1 MSWDLGSNLT
11 QNFPY
16 DITDIDSWG
25 FVKHILAFWYVENE
39 ERNGAVVCRLR
50 LGWDGVYRDRGGWG
64 KAPMWGKGPTT
75 EITFMDGNRGNICTR
90 VFSYVIGP
98 PVAVDADGENTS

>member
-1 MSWDLGSNLT
+1 MVTREDSRLIGLATNGGYWTKCDSHLG
-11 QNFPY
+11 
-16 DITDIDSWG
+16 ITET
-25 FVKHILAFWYVENE
+25 VKIYPKAP
-39 ERNGAVVCRLR
+39 C
-50 LGWDGVYRDRGGWG
+50 RGGWG

-98 PVAVDADGENTS
+98 PVAVVADGENTS

>member
-1 MSWDLGSNLT
+1 MSEINTAQG
-11 QNFPY
+11 
-16 DITDIDSWG
+16 
-25 FVKHILAFWYVENE
+25 KHT
-39 ERNGAVVCRLR
+39 G
-50 LGWDGVYRDRGGWG
+50 RGGWG

-98 PVAVDADGENTS
+98 PVAVDADGGNTL

>member
-1 MSWDLGSNLT
+1 MNL
-11 QNFPY
+11 NDGRVIFIP
-16 DITDIDSWG
+16 DDAFDS
-25 FVKHILAFWYVENE
+25 VIQIVT
-39 ERNGAVVCRLR
+39 AVLFCRR
-50 LGWDGVYRDRGGWG
+50 GWG

>member
-1 MSWDLGSNLT
+1 MIETYVSCMEVERACKQLLC
-11 QNFPY
+11 Y
-16 DITDIDSWG
+16 LY
-25 FVKHILAFWYVENE
+25 FVIALQINIKSIYRVE
-39 ERNGAVVCRLR
+39 
-50 LGWDGVYRDRGGWG
+50 WG

-98 PVAVDADGENTS
+98 PGRAVADGENTS

>member
-1 MSWDLGSNLT
+1 MVLYVL
-11 QNFPY
+11 QAYVPY
-16 DITDIDSWG
+16 TDCR
-25 FVKHILAFWYVENE
+25 VE
-39 ERNGAVVCRLR
+39 
-50 LGWDGVYRDRGGWG
+50 WG

-98 PVAVDADGENTS
+98 PGRAVADGENTS

>member
-1 MSWDLGSNLT
+1 MCIFCDISFHIDVTIAFCIPKLT
-11 QNFPY
+11 VN
-16 DITDIDSWG
+16 IL
-25 FVKHILAFWYVENE
+25 FVICNSKNRVE
-39 ERNGAVVCRLR
+39 
-50 LGWDGVYRDRGGWG
+50 WG

-98 PVAVDADGENTS
+98 PGRAVADGENTS